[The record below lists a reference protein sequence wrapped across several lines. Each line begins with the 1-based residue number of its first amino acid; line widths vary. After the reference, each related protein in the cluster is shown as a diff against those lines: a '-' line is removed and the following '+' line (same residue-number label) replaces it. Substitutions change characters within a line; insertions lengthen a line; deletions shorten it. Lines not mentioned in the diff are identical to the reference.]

1 MSLWLNNT
9 LRSQIIH
16 KNNIGKSKLFPYT
29 FITKNIL
36 TKWMIGKFYITP
48 AFYGVDEILD
58 LSNTYSMKM
67 IEINVGAKS
76 KLDE

>member
-1 MSLWLNNT
+1 
-9 LRSQIIH
+9 
-16 KNNIGKSKLFPYT
+16 
-29 FITKNIL
+29 
-36 TKWMIGKFYITP
+36 MIGKFYITP
-48 AFYGVDEILD
+48 AAFQGVDEILD